1 MHREGER
8 NEQQGLEASVRV
20 VGGVPVI
27 DLRGELDGSGGD
39 LLAAVT
45 RTAEREGAKL
55 IALNFTEVGFI
66 NSKGIA
72 LIVNQIMRAREEGYE
87 LVAYGLSN
95 HYRQIFTITR
105 LTDFIHVT
113 DDEENAVKTLSLI
126 T

>member
-1 MHREGER
+1 
-8 NEQQGLEASVRV
+8 
-20 VGGVPVI
+20 
-27 DLRGELDGSGGD
+27 
-39 LLAAVT
+39 
-45 RTAEREGAKL
+45 
-55 IALNFTEVGFI
+55 
-66 NSKGIA
+66 
-72 LIVNQIMRAREEGYE
+72 MRAREEGYE

>member
-1 MHREGER
+1 MSSRE
-8 NEQQGLEASVRV
+8 LEASVRV

-27 DLRGELDGSGGD
+27 DLRGELDGSGAD

-105 LTDFIHVT
+105 LTDFVHVAE
-113 DDEENAVKTLSLI
+113 DEENAVNVLSLL

>member
-1 MHREGER
+1 MSIMGF
-8 NEQQGLEASVRV
+8 EASVRV
-20 VGGVPVI
+20 VDGMPVI
-27 DLRGELDGSGGD
+27 DLRGELDGSGAD

-72 LIVNQIMRAREEGYE
+72 LIVNQIMRAREQGYE
-87 LVAYGLSN
+87 LVAYGLSD
-95 HYRQIFTITR
+95 HYRQIFIITR
-105 LTDFIHVT
+105 LTDFVHVAE
-113 DDEENAVKTLSLI
+113 DEENAVNVLSLL